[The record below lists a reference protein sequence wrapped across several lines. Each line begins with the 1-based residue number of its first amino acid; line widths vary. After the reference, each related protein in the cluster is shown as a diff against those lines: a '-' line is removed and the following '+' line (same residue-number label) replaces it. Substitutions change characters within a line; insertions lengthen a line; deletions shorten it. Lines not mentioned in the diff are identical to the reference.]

1 MSNKL
6 FSNAFKCSFFGS
18 TFTDLKRKLSFNW
31 SLDSEFLSKKNAF
44 HFILFMTLSSLKI
57 KFFWL
62 NAFDNNLYDM
72 VRNIEFKNVKSPFQ
86 HQLQNDVKRI
96 KQEPKLLIPADKTN
110 NLYRLTTDEYKK
122 LLTENISKSYKKL
135 INL

>member
-1 MSNKL
+1 
-6 FSNAFKCSFFGS
+6 
-18 TFTDLKRKLSFNW
+18 
-31 SLDSEFLSKKNAF
+31 
-44 HFILFMTLSSLKI
+44 MTLSSLKI

-72 VRNIEFKNVKSPFQ
+72 VRNIEFKNVKSSFQ

-96 KQEPKLLIPADKTN
+96 KQEPKLLIPTDKTN